1 MPCRLSVPGRALD
14 GVVFGV
20 VLDDGP
26 KGLAVGLFGLG
37 EVRLIDGEI
46 CKEPLSED
54 GSSIEWLG
62 RGGVN
67 DITDITLVLAGD
79 TLASVFGWDSEGR
92 VEDRAGLLAYIDMVL
107 VDPAT
112 DLRDGGAADNES
124 LFVEF

>member
-20 VLDDGP
+20 VLDDRH

-54 GSSIEWLG
+54 DSSIEWLG
-62 RGGVN
+62 RGGVD
-67 DITDITLVLAGD
+67 DITDITLVLAGVR
-79 TLASVFGWDSEGR
+79 LGSVFGWGSEGR
-92 VEDRAGLLAYIDMVL
+92 VEDRGGLLAYIDMVL

-112 DLRDGGAADNES
+112 DLRDAGAEDNES